1 MENQG
6 CPNEILQ
13 MVKSGLMA
21 CPQDRL
27 PEGNSTE
34 YPFPLSIHAAGML
47 RRGIETYASDALD
60 KYDSGSEDAYYCL
73 VHIDT
78 AIAEAS
84 KLRAWLVQ
92 VDPNYLQ
99 PNIGMVDLLLQE
111 LAYEKER
118 LQAGFDGQDQ
128 G

>member
-6 CPNEILQ
+6 CPNELLQ
-13 MVKSGLMA
+13 MVKSGIQA
-21 CPQDRL
+21 CPVDRL
-27 PEGNSTE
+27 PNGNSTE
-34 YPFPLSIHAAGML
+34 YPFPLSIHGATML
-47 RRGIETYASDALD
+47 RQGIKVYASDALD
-60 KYDSGSEDAYYCL
+60 KYDNGSEDAYYCL
-73 VHIDT
+73 IRIDT

-92 VDPNYLQ
+92 VDPHYLK
-99 PNIGMVDLLLQE
+99 PNIGMVDILLQD

-118 LQAGFDGQDQ
+118 FGTQ